1 MNATE
6 RFGLKTL
13 LLAGILGLSACGSTP
28 EVDRSR
34 IETSER
40 TTLMDAAAK
49 GNVDWVESR
58 LDAGAQINAMSPD
71 GTPLFLAA
79 ANEHDAVVWTLL
91 RQGADPDRGR
101 PDGTTPLMAAAS
113 VGYERIVDMLLT
125 AGADIEARNDNGDT
139 ALSYAVL
146 NSQLVVTK
154 RLLRAGADVNVV
166 NEAGESLL
174 MRVVARNDLLL
185 AGVIVDADANV
196 GYESPNGR
204 TALDIASA
212 NGNQDLVMMLRNAR
226 D

>member
-1 MNATE
+1 MNAIE
-6 RFGLKTL
+6 RFGLKSL
-13 LLAGILGLSACGSTP
+13 LLAGILGLSACGSTL

-49 GNVDWVESR
+49 GKGDRVEAW
-58 LDAGAQINAMSPD
+58 LNDGAQINAMGPD

-79 ANEHDAVVWTLL
+79 ANGRDAVVWTLL

-101 PDGTTPLMAAAS
+101 AEGTTPLMAAAS
-113 VGYERIVDMLLT
+113 AGSKRIVDMLLA
-125 AGADIEARNDNGDT
+125 AGADIEASNERGDT
-139 ALSYAVL
+139 ALSYAAL

-166 NEAGESLL
+166 NKAGESLL
-174 MRVVARNDLLL
+174 MRIVARNDLLL

-196 GYESPNGR
+196 RYESPNGR

-212 NGNQDLVMMLRNAR
+212 NGNRDLVMMLRNAR
-226 D
+226 E